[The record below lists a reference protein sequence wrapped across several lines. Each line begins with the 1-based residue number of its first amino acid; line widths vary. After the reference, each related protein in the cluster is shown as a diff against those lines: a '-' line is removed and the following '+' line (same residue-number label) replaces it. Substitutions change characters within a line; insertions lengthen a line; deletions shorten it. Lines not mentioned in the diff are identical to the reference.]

1 MCEGGCVEKGEG
13 RRRKEEEGGG
23 GRKGG
28 KRGGGEGVEGKER
41 EEKKEENIHVEHVY
55 NQMTDLSVEDYKTA
69 WFHTT
74 CTFG

>member
-1 MCEGGCVEKGEG
+1 M
-13 RRRKEEEGGG
+13 
-23 GRKGG
+23 
-28 KRGGGEGVEGKER
+28 EGKER

-55 NQMTDLSVEDYKTA
+55 NQMTDLSVEDYKTV